1 MLGCRTA
8 GKNVSQS
15 GQNLRRL
22 HFACWLE
29 ELEHLRFGW
38 VEEGDDGLDRR
49 AARFQAVEL
58 VHHNDDILHL
68 WWEGVLYPST
78 NDRDV
83 LRASLLLAEADHDLR
98 PDGTA

>member
-1 MLGCRTA
+1 MVHAFGLARRHKVMRHDDATSTA
-8 GKNVSQS
+8 LQGRWR
-15 GQNLRRL
+15 G
-22 HFACWLE
+22 H
-29 ELEHLRFGW
+29 
-38 VEEGDDGLDRR
+38 
-49 AARFQAVEL
+49 RFQAVEL